1 MDENNEKLTAA
12 PEQTDAEEQVTQVIE
27 NATADTEE
35 YNQEAE
41 DTAGSVTEDAA
52 QSAEEAKEAVEEAS
66 DAATEAFEETV
77 PAEGAEGPDRAFGTD
92 SEISDDLI
100 QMQNAAENYAPVKKK
115 RKLMGPI
122 IISIVIVAV
131 AAVAALVL
139 KVFFNTGIEGSWYY
153 EREVQT
159 GYAESTNDEP
169 PTMKL
174 GYYFIFEGNGKMTVK
189 SGTVSGSGTYT
200 YRTGSVEGEPI
211 GKPVVDINYI
221 DPLYR
226 TPVNTSMAVEV
237 TGNIFTGKTL
247 KLSAFENASQ
257 AVTLT
262 QKNYEKPEL
271 KREGDF
277 VADKELEGKW
287 VNGEASFN
295 ISYTTTY
302 DIKSDGTMSVSSTQ
316 TVNGQLSGTGKDQE
330 YTVTI
335 DCIYSTNKGKLE
347 IMYNAGEN
355 QKQELPYSL
364 SKKGDVL
371 TIKEAQEINLYK
383 VGSAS
388 ADEIMDKISK
398 STQATEAAPQVTQAA
413 AEAETKAKE

>member
-1 MDENNEKLTAA
+1 MDENNEKLTPA
-12 PEQTDAEEQVTQVIE
+12 PEQTDAEEQVTQVIDD
-27 NATADTEE
+27 AAADAEE
-35 YNQEAE
+35 YKQEAE
-41 DTAGSVTEDAA
+41 NAAEAVTEEPAEDAA
-52 QSAEEAKEAVEEAS
+52 EPAEEAAEAVEGAAE
-66 DAATEAFEETV
+66 DA
-77 PAEGAEGPDRAFGTD
+77 AEGAQQALDQMPQTD
-92 SEISDDLI
+92 GEISDDLR
-100 QMQNAAENYAPVKKK
+100 QLQGAAENYAPKKK
-115 RKLMGPI
+115 KSKLMAPI
-122 IISIVIVAV
+122 IVSIVIVAI
-131 AAVAALVL
+131 AAAAALVL
-139 KVFFNTGIEGSWYY
+139 KVFFNNGIEGSWYY

-159 GYAESTNDEP
+159 GYAASTNDEP

-200 YRTGSVEGEPI
+200 FRTGSVEGEPI
-211 GKPVVDINYI
+211 GKPVVDLNYI

-226 TPVNTSMAVEV
+226 SPVSTSMAVEV
-237 TGNIFTGKTL
+237 TGNIFTGKTM
-247 KLSAFENASQ
+247 KLSTFKDASQ
-257 AVTLT
+257 SVTFT

-271 KREGDF
+271 KREGEF
-277 VADKELEGKW
+277 VADKSLEGKW
-287 VNGEASFN
+287 INGEASYN

-316 TVNGQLSGTGKDQE
+316 FIDGTLSGTGKSQE

-335 DCIYSTNKGKLE
+335 DCIYTTNKGKLE
-347 IMYNAGEN
+347 IVYNAGEE

-388 ADEIMDKISK
+388 ADEIMDKINK
-398 STQATEAAPQVTQAA
+398 STQATEAAPQLQLSTEAA
-413 AEAETKAKE
+413 TEAATEAKK